1 MTLINDTNIISLI
14 LAWTIVRQKSSDDI
28 LNGINK
34 LEGLL
39 IVSVFQMIKERQA
52 SQIDT
57 NESSCTEFDE
67 NMENICDFLFDE
79 NC

>member
-1 MTLINDTNIISLI
+1 M
-14 LAWTIVRQKSSDDI
+14 AWTIVRQKSSDDI